1 MGIRDDFGATTLI
14 INGGFE
20 CGSLTPSTGASNRAA
35 YYNDLLTY
43 FGPPQESDTG
53 CEDMGSFSNQ
63 SSSAY
68 AQNFEAG
75 TEYGKC
81 ALVSYQ
87 TEFSIFR
94 TDDYK
99 RCVCMA
105 WDSGDSE
112 CLNGSTDVIQIIN

>member
-1 MGIRDDFGATTLI
+1 MWFYMSPQSPKPSMHEVVTGFYVANERDQSVGIRDDFGATTLI
-14 INGGFE
+14 INGGLE

-43 FGPPQESDTG
+43 FGLPQESDTG

-81 ALVSYQ
+81 ALVSY
-87 TEFSIFR
+87 
-94 TDDYK
+94 
-99 RCVCMA
+99 
-105 WDSGDSE
+105 
-112 CLNGSTDVIQIIN
+112 